1 MNYKEIR
8 IDTIRDVLLHVCGIY
23 TTVCR
28 RDDLAHL
35 DTNAANPEMMRS
47 LVCADETLC
56 ASIAGTSLLSDK
68 LYFYTNDLDMV
79 WMLALDADRVYL
91 LGPAFTD
98 NYSMIDV
105 LDKMD
110 SYLPLG
116 HGKTE
121 NKAMLRDIPVV
132 SALRMNQYG
141 MMFYCALTGEA
152 HSLDAIQWINSDP
165 VKSENALPQ
174 PHGTNYV
181 LEQKLWNMVKEGNMN
196 YRQEMESILVNIT
209 PAKVSGGR
217 PMRREKNMAIVQ
229 VTLTCRA
236 AIEGGLHPE
245 IAFPLSD
252 LYIRRIEDCQS
263 STQLQ
268 ETSVEILDDYIRR
281 VHQIKVHS
289 GISAQIMTC
298 CSQISLHPEETPDLE
313 QLAKKYG
320 YTPYY
325 FSRKFKQETGMSL
338 RDYAIRQKIEKA
350 KHLLTENTMSIS
362 DISEYL
368 GFTSQSYFGSVFRK
382 FTGTTPSKY
391 QQGYSE
397 GREDA

>member
-23 TTVCR
+23 TTVYR
-28 RDDLAHL
+28 REDLTQL
-35 DTNAANPEMMRS
+35 DTNAPNSEIMGS
-47 LVCADETLC
+47 LICSDEKLC
-56 ASIAGTSLLSDK
+56 SSIAGTSLFSDK

-79 WMLALDADRVYL
+79 WMLVLDADRAYL

-110 SYLPLG
+110 SYFPLR
-116 HGKTE
+116 HSNEE
-121 NKAMLRDIPVV
+121 NKALLKVIPVV

-141 MMFYCALTGEA
+141 MMLHCALTGEA
-152 HSLDAIQWINSDP
+152 HSLDAIQWINSNPAKTD
-165 VKSENALPQ
+165 NDLPQ

-181 LEQKLWNMVKEGNMN
+181 LEQKLWNMVKDGNLN

-209 PAKVSGGR
+209 PAKVSAGR

-245 IAFPLSD
+245 IAYPLSD
-252 LYIRRIEDCQS
+252 LYIRRIEDCRS

-268 ETSVEILDDYIRR
+268 ELSVEILDDYIRR
-281 VHQIKVHS
+281 VHQIKVRS

-325 FSRKFKQETGMSL
+325 FSKKFKQETGMSL
-338 RDYAIRQKIEKA
+338 RDYAIKQKIEKA
-350 KHLLTENTMSIS
+350 KHLLTENAMSIS

-391 QQGYSE
+391 QQGYIE
-397 GREDA
+397 RGEDL

>member
-28 RDDLAHL
+28 RDDLSNL
-35 DTNAANPEMMRS
+35 DTNAPNPEMMGSLICSDEKLRS
-47 LVCADETLC
+47 SVEG
-56 ASIAGTSLLSDK
+56 ISLFSDK

-79 WMLALDADRVYL
+79 WMLALDADRAYL

-105 LDKMD
+105 LDKLD
-110 SYLPLG
+110 GYFTLRHSNE
-116 HGKTE
+116 E
-121 NKAMLRDIPVV
+121 NKALLKEIPVV

-141 MMFYCALTGEA
+141 MMLHCALTGET
-152 HSLDAIQWINSDP
+152 HSLDAIQWINSNPAKTD
-165 VKSENALPQ
+165 NDLPQ

-181 LEQKLWNMVKEGNMN
+181 LEQKLWNIVKEGNMN
-196 YRQEMESILVNIT
+196 YRQEIESILVNIT

-245 IAFPLSD
+245 IAYPLSD
-252 LYIRRIEDCQS
+252 LYIRRIEDCRS

-268 ETSVEILDDYIRR
+268 ELSVEILDDYIRR
-281 VHQIKVHS
+281 VHQIKVQS

-298 CSQISLHPEETPDLE
+298 CSQISLHPEETPDLG

-325 FSRKFKQETGMSL
+325 FSKKFKQETGMSL
-338 RDYAIRQKIEKA
+338 RDYAIKQKIEKA

-391 QQGYSE
+391 QQGYADGE
-397 GREDA
+397 CD

>member
-8 IDTIRDVLLHVCGIY
+8 IDTIRDVLLRVCGIY

-28 RDDLAHL
+28 RDDLTQL
-35 DTNAANPEMMRS
+35 DTNAPNPDIMRS
-47 LVCADETLC
+47 LICYDEKLR
-56 ASIAGTSLLSDK
+56 ASIGGTSLLAEK

-110 SYLPLG
+110 SYLTLCDAKSE
-116 HGKTE
+116 GKALLKE
-121 NKAMLRDIPVV
+121 IPVV

-141 MMFYCALTGEA
+141 MMLHCALTGVS
-152 HSLDAIQWINSDP
+152 HSLDAIQWINSNP
-165 VKSENALPQ
+165 VKTDNALPQ

-196 YRQEMESILVNIT
+196 YRQELESILVNLT

-245 IAFPLSD
+245 IAYPLSD
-252 LYIRRIEDCQS
+252 LYIRRIEECRS

-268 ETSVEILDDYIRR
+268 EISVEILDDFIRW
-281 VHQIKVHS
+281 VHQIKVQS

-325 FSRKFKQETGMSL
+325 FSKKFKQETGMSL
-338 RDYAIRQKIEKA
+338 RDYAIKQKMEKA

-382 FTGTTPSKY
+382 YTGTTPSKY
-391 QQGYSE
+391 QQGYAD
-397 GREDA
+397 GGCD

>member
-23 TTVCR
+23 TTICR
-28 RDDLAHL
+28 RDDLSNL
-35 DTNAANPEMMRS
+35 DTNAPNPEMMGSLICSDEKLRS
-47 LVCADETLC
+47 SVEG
-56 ASIAGTSLLSDK
+56 ISLFSDK

-79 WMLALDADRVYL
+79 WMLALDADRAYL

-105 LDKMD
+105 LDKLD
-110 SYLPLG
+110 GYFTLRHSNE
-116 HGKTE
+116 E
-121 NKAMLRDIPVV
+121 NKALLKAIPVV

-141 MMFYCALTGEA
+141 MMLHCALTGEA
-152 HSLDAIQWINSDP
+152 HSLDAIQWINSNLAKTD
-165 VKSENALPQ
+165 NDLPQ

-209 PAKVSGGR
+209 PTKISGGR

-245 IAFPLSD
+245 IAYPLSD
-252 LYIRRIEDCQS
+252 LYIRRIEDCRS

-268 ETSVEILDDYIRR
+268 ELSVEILDDYIRR
-281 VHQIKVHS
+281 VHQIKVQS

-298 CSQISLHPEETPDLE
+298 CSQISLHPEETPGLE

-325 FSRKFKQETGMSL
+325 FSKKFKQETGMSL
-338 RDYAIRQKIEKA
+338 RDYAIKQKIEKA

-391 QQGYSE
+391 QQGYAD
-397 GREDA
+397 GGCD

>member
-1 MNYKEIR
+1 M
-8 IDTIRDVLLHVCGIY
+8 LLHVCGIY

-28 RDDLAHL
+28 RDDLSQV
-35 DTNAANPEMMRS
+35 DTNAPNPEMMGSLICSDEKLRS
-47 LVCADETLC
+47 
-56 ASIAGTSLLSDK
+56 SIERISLFSDK

-79 WMLALDADRVYL
+79 WMLALDADRAYL

-98 NYSMIDV
+98 NYSMIDI
-105 LDKMD
+105 LDKLD
-110 SYLPLG
+110 GYFALRHSRA
-116 HGKTE
+116 E
-121 NKAMLRDIPVV
+121 NKALLKEIPVV

-141 MMFYCALTGEA
+141 MMLHCALTGES
-152 HSLDAIQWINSDP
+152 HSLEAIQWINSNPAKPD
-165 VKSENALPQ
+165 SDLPQ

-196 YRQEMESILVNIT
+196 YRQELESILVNIT

-217 PMRREKNMAIVQ
+217 PLRREKNMAIVQ

-236 AIEGGLHPE
+236 AIEGGLRPE
-245 IAFPLSD
+245 IAYPLSD
-252 LYIRRIEDCQS
+252 LYIRRIEDCRS

-268 ETSVEILDDYIRR
+268 ELSVEILDDYIRR
-281 VHQIKVHS
+281 VHQIKVQS
-289 GISAQIMTC
+289 GISAQILTC

-325 FSRKFKQETGMSL
+325 FSKKFKQETGMTL
-338 RDYAIRQKIEKA
+338 RDYAIKQKIEKA
-350 KHLLTENTMSIS
+350 KHLLTENAMSIS
-362 DISEYL
+362 DISAYL

-382 FTGTTPSKY
+382 YTGTTPSKY
-391 QQGYSE
+391 QQGYMDS
-397 GREDA
+397 REDA

>member
-28 RDDLAHL
+28 RDDLSNL
-35 DTNAANPEMMRS
+35 DTNAPNPEIMGSLICSDEKLRS
-47 LVCADETLC
+47 GVEG
-56 ASIAGTSLLSDK
+56 ISLFSDK

-79 WMLALDADRVYL
+79 WMLALDADRAYL

-105 LDKMD
+105 LDKLD
-110 SYLPLG
+110 GYFALRHSNE
-116 HGKTE
+116 E
-121 NKAMLRDIPVV
+121 NKALLKEIPVV

-141 MMFYCALTGEA
+141 MMLHCALTGET
-152 HSLDAIQWINSDP
+152 HSLDAIQWINSNPTKTD
-165 VKSENALPQ
+165 NDLPQ

-209 PAKVSGGR
+209 PTKVLGGR

-245 IAFPLSD
+245 IAYPLSD
-252 LYIRRIEDCQS
+252 LYIRRIEDCRS

-268 ETSVEILDDYIRR
+268 ELSVEILDDYIRR
-281 VHQIKVHS
+281 VHQIKVQS

-298 CSQISLHPEETPDLE
+298 CSQISLHPEETPVLE

-325 FSRKFKQETGMSL
+325 FSKKFKQETGMSL
-338 RDYAIRQKIEKA
+338 RDYAIKQKIEKA

-382 FTGTTPSKY
+382 YTGTTPSKY
-391 QQGYSE
+391 QQGYID
-397 GREDA
+397 GEDA